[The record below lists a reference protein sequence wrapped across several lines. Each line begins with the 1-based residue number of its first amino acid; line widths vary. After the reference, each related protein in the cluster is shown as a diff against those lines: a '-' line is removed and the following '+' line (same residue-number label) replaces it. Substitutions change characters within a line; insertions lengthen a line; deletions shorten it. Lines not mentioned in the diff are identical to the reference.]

1 MKVRTEI
8 EKHLKSNTEENEITD
23 ALKTIVA
30 NANSNDNAPE
40 TEQLKEEDANAAP
53 VTQLKNGNVEATA
66 SVSS

>member
-1 MKVRTEI
+1 MRSEI

-30 NANSNDNAPE
+30 SANNNENAPE
-40 TEQLKEEDANAAP
+40 TEQLKEEN
-53 VTQLKNGNVEATA
+53 VTTPATNGNAEAAAA

>member
-1 MKVRTEI
+1 MRSEI

-30 NANSNDNAPE
+30 SANNNENAPE
-40 TEQLKEEDANAAP
+40 TEQLKEEDATTPA
-53 VTQLKNGNVEATA
+53 TNGNVEAAAA